1 MYPTKLQSLDRS
13 LRGVYFPL
21 SDVNWHLFWAS
32 IVSFI
37 FEYQLYI
44 FSCQQI
50 KNIAF
55 TIREIQLE
63 DVQFVFFQ
71 VLNGWKIK
79 YIWKHKSSAIFPW
92 TCQQI
97 NHIHVYTRPFK
108 KFLKRLWTWLDR
120 TPLEPGRFCSVP
132 SVSGLI
138 RFSVVACIIRLYVWS
153 LVSNYSL
160 YIIWLATCAIMHN
173 VIILYMDKE
182 VWKMIKH

>member
-1 MYPTKLQSLDRS
+1 MGFDCEFHIWISIIHIFLSTNKKYSIYNKRNTTWRRS
-13 LRGVYFPL
+13 ICV
-21 SDVNWHLFWAS
+21 
-32 IVSFI
+32 
-37 FEYQLYI
+37 
-44 FSCQQI
+44 
-50 KNIAF
+50 
-55 TIREIQLE
+55 
-63 DVQFVFFQ
+63 FQ

-138 RFSVVACIIRLYVWS
+138 RFSVVACIIRLYIWS

-182 VWKMIKH
+182 VWKMIKHK